1 MRKIMLCISVL
12 ILFLH
17 PSEEKLSYGELQSIM
32 QLTEGVDG
40 ELEAWELVLLD
51 TISHEKYDEIM
62 QRLKTEPAFT
72 NIQSGENV
80 SFSLKSDGYIHS
92 NIEIFKKGARY
103 KVAIVI
109 TSDQWN
115 EKIQQALETS
125 WEVLQGVL
133 FTQTTR
139 LYTCVSYL
147 DSGIMID
154 GIYTEKVQEF
164 LQIIPVYEQ
173 HDNVQGTGYILDY
186 YGYNPSWN
194 SKITVNN
201 QEINFQMAIKN
212 YREHKKQI
220 IIGTPAILNEY

>member
-1 MRKIMLCISVL
+1 MLCISVL
-12 ILFLH
+12 LLFLQ
-17 PSEEKLSYGELQSIM
+17 PSEPDLTYGELKSIM
-32 QLTEGVDG
+32 QLTNKVGG
-40 ELEAWELVLLD
+40 EVEEWELTLLD
-51 TISHEKYDEIM
+51 TISHEKYEEIM
-62 QRLKTEPAFT
+62 RWVKDEPAFI
-72 NIQSGENV
+72 NIQADENV

-92 NIEIFKKGARY
+92 NIEILKKDTTY

-115 EKIQQALETS
+115 EKVQQALETS
-125 WEVLQGVL
+125 WELLERVL

-164 LQIIPVYEQ
+164 LQMIPVYEQ
-173 HDNVQGTGYILDY
+173 HDNIQGTGYILDY